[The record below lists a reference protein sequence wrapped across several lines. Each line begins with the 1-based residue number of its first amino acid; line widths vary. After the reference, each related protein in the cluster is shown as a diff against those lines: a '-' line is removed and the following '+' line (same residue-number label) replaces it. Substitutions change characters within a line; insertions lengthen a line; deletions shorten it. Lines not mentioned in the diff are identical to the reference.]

1 MKKINNIVLLT
12 AALAASLAC
21 QKAEINEQKPQSEGR
36 FTVLVTTEEI
46 STRTVFGT
54 LSGDNK
60 YPTLWQEGNEVKFS
74 LNNAEGV
81 SAAAEVVGGGATANF
96 SPSFIDAE
104 AESYTIYAVSPAS
117 AATSFAENSISVNIP
132 SVQTSGESSC
142 DPAAQLLYAQSE
154 ASNEKPAEFKAHF
167 QHLTSYLKVNLVNL
181 PDGVVPAKLRLDFGA
196 PVSGA
201 FVYTSDALA
210 AAASALN
217 TLEAT
222 TVSDDIWFACAP
234 VDVSEKTIK
243 VELVA
248 TDGLTYSTTKTFP
261 ANRVMQAGTVYGFS
275 INMADAKVL
284 YEKTVTP
291 GREGFSKT
299 GGVIKD
305 NMWKGLDYW
314 NGAWSGANPKAVATY
329 TFTDVPVAGEY
340 DIILDTYYWLD
351 IVSSLS
357 ISVNG
362 APADSYLIRGKGD
375 QYGHRNIVIKGV
387 ALNRGEN
394 SISVTAG
401 SVHKGNVNSDDGKQ
415 FPNTGWMKVTNCPND
430 YVQSEK
436 VIKVSL
442 TPGQAGV
449 EAIDGATLEGSLVKG
464 IWHWTERCA
473 KFTFEDITAGVYN
486 ITVNIDWWCSHEV
499 STGIRVYDGD
509 KLGDKLSAR
518 VKDSS
523 VKSVLFENV
532 QLTEGTNVILVGKGD
547 YNSLGGNPNPND
559 YPNIGTVT
567 IRNY

>member
-1 MKKINNIVLLT
+1 MP
-12 AALAASLAC
+12 
-21 QKAEINEQKPQSEGR
+21 KAFPLQHK
-36 FTVLVTTEEI
+36 
-46 STRTVFGT
+46 
-54 LSGDNK
+54 
-60 YPTLWQEGNEVKFS
+60 LW
-74 LNNAEGV
+74 
-81 SAAAEVVGGGATANF
+81 GGGATANF
-96 SPSFIDAE
+96 SPSFTDAA

-132 SVQTSGESSC
+132 SVQTSGKSSC

-181 PDGVVPAKLRLDFGA
+181 PDGVVPVKLRLDFGA

-201 FVYTSDALA
+201 FAYNSSLKTLA
-210 AAASALN
+210 AEASALN

-234 VDVSEKTIK
+234 VDVSEKTIN

-248 TDGLTYSTTKTFP
+248 TDGMTYSTTKSFP
-261 ANRVMQAGTVYGFS
+261 ANRQMQAGTVYGFA
-275 INMADAKVL
+275 INMADAEKVP
-284 YEKTVTP
+284 YEKTLTP
-291 GREGFSKT
+291 GGEGVTKT
-299 GGVIKD
+299 AGDFIDGL
-305 NMWKGLDYW
+305 WKGLDYW
-314 NGAWSGANPKAVATY
+314 NGVWSGANPKAVATY

-340 DIILDTYYWLD
+340 DIILNTYYWLD

-362 APADSYLIRGKGD
+362 AAADSYLIRGKGD
-375 QYGHRNIVIKGV
+375 QDGHRNIVIKGV

-401 SVHKGNVNSDDGKQ
+401 SVHKGDVNSATEKY
-415 FPNTGWMKVTNCPND
+415 FPNAGWMTVTNCPND

-464 IWHWTERCA
+464 IWHWSERCA

-499 STGIRVYDGD
+499 STGIRVNG
-509 KLGDKLSAR
+509 GDKLSAR

-547 YNSLGGNPNPND
+547 YNSLGGNPNPNN

-567 IRNY
+567 ITNY

>member
-1 MKKINNIVLLT
+1 MPKAFPLQ
-12 AALAASLAC
+12 
-21 QKAEINEQKPQSEGR
+21 QK
-36 FTVLVTTEEI
+36 
-46 STRTVFGT
+46 
-54 LSGDNK
+54 
-60 YPTLWQEGNEVKFS
+60 LW
-74 LNNAEGV
+74 
-81 SAAAEVVGGGATANF
+81 GGGATANF

-132 SVQTSGESSC
+132 SVQTSGKSSC
-142 DPAAQLLYAQSE
+142 DPAAQLLYAKSE
-154 ASNEKPAEFKAHF
+154 TSTEKPAEFKAHF
-167 QHLTSYLKVNLVNL
+167 KHLTSYLKVNLVNL
-181 PDGVVPAKLRLDFGA
+181 PEGVVPAQLRLDFGA

-261 ANRVMQAGTVYGFS
+261 ANRVMQAGTVYGFA
-275 INMADAKVL
+275 IDMADAKVL
-284 YEKTVTP
+284 YEKTLTP
-291 GREGFSKT
+291 GEEGFSKT
-299 GGVIKD
+299 GGSIED
-305 NMWKGLDYW
+305 NMWKGLDFW

-329 TFTDVPVAGEY
+329 TFTDVPVDGEY

-401 SVHKGNVNSDDGKQ
+401 SVHKGDVNSATEKY
-415 FPNTGWMKVTNCPND
+415 FPNTGWMKVTNRPND

-442 TPGQAGV
+442 TPGQPGV
-449 EAIDGATLEGSLVKG
+449 EAIGGADIAGSLVKG
-464 IWHWTERCA
+464 IWFWDERFGKY
-473 KFTFEDITAGVYN
+473 KFENVPAGTYN
-486 ITVNIDWWCSHEV
+486 INVKVNWWVDNVEV
-499 STGIRVYDGD
+499 STGIRVNRGD
-509 KLGDKLSAR
+509 RLSEKV
-518 VKDSS
+518 VKTTTS
-523 VKSVLFENV
+523 VTFKNV
-532 QLTEGTNVILVGKGD
+532 ELQEGTNVIKVGRGEYGPATADECKF
-547 YNSLGGNPNPND
+547 
-559 YPNIGTVT
+559 YPEVGTVT
-567 IRNY
+567 ITNY

>member
-1 MKKINNIVLLT
+1 MKKINDIMLLT

-36 FTVLVTTEEI
+36 ITVLVTTEEI
-46 STRTVFGT
+46 STRTAFGT
-54 LSGDNK
+54 LSGDK
-60 YPTLWQEGNEVKFS
+60 YPTLWQASDEVKFS

-81 SAAAEVVGGGATANF
+81 SATAEVVEGGATANF
-96 SPSFIDAE
+96 SPSFTDAE
-104 AESYTIYAVSPAS
+104 AESYTIYAVSPAG

-154 ASNEKPAEFKAHF
+154 TSTEKPAEFKARF

-181 PDGVVPAKLRLDFGA
+181 PDGVVPAKLRLDFGV
-196 PVSGA
+196 PVSGN
-201 FVYTSDALA
+201 FVYNSSSDALT

-222 TVSDDIWFACAP
+222 TESDDIWFACAP

-243 VELVA
+243 VDVVA
-248 TDGLTYSTTKTFP
+248 TDGLTYSTTKAFP
-261 ANRVMQAGTVYGFS
+261 ANRVMQAGTVYGFA

-291 GREGFSKT
+291 GGVGFSMT
-299 GGVIKD
+299 GGAIED

-329 TFTDVPVAGEY
+329 TFTDVPVDGEY

-362 APADSYLIRGKGD
+362 AAADSYLIRGKGD
-375 QYGHRNIVIKGV
+375 QDGHRNIVIKGV

-401 SVHKGNVNSDDGKQ
+401 SVHKGNTNSPTEKM
-415 FPNTGWMKVTNCPND
+415 FPNTGWMKVTNKPND

-449 EAIDGATLEGSLVKG
+449 EAIDDATLEGSLVKG
-464 IWHWTERCA
+464 IWHWSERCA

-499 STGIRVYDGD
+499 STGIRVNG
-509 KLGDKLSAR
+509 GDKLSAR

-547 YNSLGGNPNPND
+547 YNSLGGNPNPNN

>member
-21 QKAEINEQKPQSEGR
+21 QKSEINEQKPQSEGR

-81 SAAAEVVGGGATANF
+81 SATAQVVGGGATANF
-96 SPSFIDAE
+96 SPSFTDAA

-132 SVQTSGESSC
+132 SVQTSGKSSC

-181 PDGVVPAKLRLDFGA
+181 PDGVVPVKLRLDFGA

-201 FVYTSDALA
+201 FVYNSSSNALA
-210 AAASALN
+210 AEASALN

-234 VDVSEKTIK
+234 VDVSEKTIN

-248 TDGLTYSTTKTFP
+248 TDGMTYATTKTFP
-261 ANRVMQAGTVYGFS
+261 AKRQMNAGTVYGFA
-275 INMADAKVL
+275 IDMADAQKVL
-284 YEKTVTP
+284 YEKTLTP
-291 GREGFSKT
+291 GGEGVTKT
-299 GGVIKD
+299 GGTFV
-305 NMWKGLDYW
+305 NGLWQGLNYW
-314 NGAWSGANPKAVATY
+314 EKHVATY
-329 TFTDVPVAGEY
+329 TFADVPVAGEY

-401 SVHKGNVNSDDGKQ
+401 SVHKGNVNSATEKM

-436 VIKVSL
+436 PIKFSL
-442 TPGQAGV
+442 TPGQPGV
-449 EAIDGATLEGSLVKG
+449 EIDPGTEIVGSFVRG
-464 IWHWTERCA
+464 IWHWSERGA

-499 STGIRVYDGD
+499 STGIRVNY
-509 KLGDKLSAR
+509 GDKLSAS

-547 YNSLGGNPNPND
+547 YNSLGGNPNPNN

-567 IRNY
+567 ITNY

>member
-1 MKKINNIVLLT
+1 MP
-12 AALAASLAC
+12 
-21 QKAEINEQKPQSEGR
+21 KAFPLQHK
-36 FTVLVTTEEI
+36 
-46 STRTVFGT
+46 
-54 LSGDNK
+54 
-60 YPTLWQEGNEVKFS
+60 LW
-74 LNNAEGV
+74 
-81 SAAAEVVGGGATANF
+81 GGGATANF
-96 SPSFIDAE
+96 SPSFTDAA

-132 SVQTSGESSC
+132 SVQTSGKSSC

-181 PDGVVPAKLRLDFGA
+181 PDGVVPVKLRLDFGA

-201 FVYTSDALA
+201 FAYNSSLKTLTAE
-210 AAASALN
+210 ASALN

-222 TVSDDIWFACAP
+222 TVSEDIWFACAP
-234 VDVSEKTIK
+234 VDVSEKTIN

-248 TDGLTYSTTKTFP
+248 TDGMTYSTTKTFP
-261 ANRVMQAGTVYGFS
+261 ANRQMKAGTVYGFA
-275 INMADAKVL
+275 IDMADAKVL
-284 YEKTVTP
+284 YEKTLTP
-291 GREGFSKT
+291 GEEGVTKT
-299 GGVIKD
+299 AGDFIDGL
-305 NMWKGLDYW
+305 WKGLDYW
-314 NGAWSGANPKAVATY
+314 NGVWSGANPKAVATY

-340 DIILDTYYWLD
+340 DIILNTYYWLD

-362 APADSYLIRGKGD
+362 AVADSYFIRGIGS
-375 QYGHRNIVIKGV
+375 REIVIKGV
-387 ALNRGEN
+387 ALNAGEN

-401 SVHKGNVNSDDGKQ
+401 SVHKGDGNSGTEKY
-415 FPNTGWMKVTNCPND
+415 FPNAGWMTVTNCPND

-464 IWHWTERCA
+464 IWHWSERCA

-499 STGIRVYDGD
+499 STGIRVNG
-509 KLGDKLSAR
+509 GDKLSAR

-547 YNSLGGNPNPND
+547 YNSLGGNPNPNN

-567 IRNY
+567 ITNY

>member
-1 MKKINNIVLLT
+1 MKKINDIMLLT

-36 FTVLVTTEEI
+36 ITVLVTTEEI
-46 STRTVFGT
+46 STRTAFGT
-54 LSGDNK
+54 LSGDK
-60 YPTLWQEGNEVKFS
+60 YPTLWQAGDEVKFS

-81 SAAAEVVGGGATANF
+81 SATAEVVEGGATANF
-96 SPSFIDAE
+96 SPSFTDAE
-104 AESYTIYAVSPAS
+104 AESYTIYAVSPAD

-154 ASNEKPAEFKAHF
+154 TSTEKPAEFKARF

-181 PDGVVPAKLRLDFGA
+181 PEGVVPAKLRLDFGA

-284 YEKTVTP
+284 YEKTLTP
-291 GREGFSKT
+291 GEEGFSMT
-299 GGVIKD
+299 GGKIED
-305 NMWKGLDYW
+305 GLWKGLNYW
-314 NGAWSGANPKAVATY
+314 EKHVATY
-329 TFTDVPVAGEY
+329 TFADVPVAGEY

-362 APADSYLIRGKGD
+362 APADSYLIRGIGE
-375 QYGHRNIVIKGV
+375 QGGHRNIVIKGV
-387 ALNRGEN
+387 ALNAGEN

-401 SVHKGNVNSDDGKQ
+401 SVHKGNVNSATEKM
-415 FPNTGWMKVTNCPND
+415 FPNAGWMTVTNCPND

-464 IWHWTERCA
+464 IWHWSERCA

-499 STGIRVYDGD
+499 STGIRVNG
-509 KLGDKLSAR
+509 GDKLSAR

-547 YNSLGGNPNPND
+547 YNSLGGNPNPNN

>member
-54 LSGDNK
+54 LSGDK
-60 YPTLWQEGNEVKFS
+60 YPTLWQAGNEVKFS

-81 SAAAEVVGGGATANF
+81 SAAAQVVGGGATANF
-96 SPSFIDAE
+96 SPSFTDAA

-132 SVQTSGESSC
+132 SVQTSGKSSC
-142 DPAAQLLYAQSE
+142 DPAAQLLYAKSE
-154 ASNEKPAEFKAHF
+154 TSTEKPAEFKAHF
-167 QHLTSYLKVNLVNL
+167 KHLTSYLKVNLVNL
-181 PDGVVPAKLRLDFGA
+181 PEGVVPAKLRLDFGA

-222 TVSDDIWFACAP
+222 TVSNDIWFACAP

-284 YEKTVTP
+284 YEKTLTP
-291 GREGFSKT
+291 GEEGFSMT
-299 GGVIKD
+299 GGKIED
-305 NMWKGLDYW
+305 GLWKGLNYW
-314 NGAWSGANPKAVATY
+314 EKHVATY
-329 TFTDVPVAGEY
+329 TFADVPVAGEY

-362 APADSYLIRGKGD
+362 APADSYLIRGIGE
-375 QYGHRNIVIKGV
+375 QGGHRNIVIKGV
-387 ALNRGEN
+387 ALNAGEN

-401 SVHKGNVNSDDGKQ
+401 SVHKGNVNSATEKM
-415 FPNTGWMKVTNCPND
+415 FPNAGWMTVTNCPND

-464 IWHWTERCA
+464 IWHWSERCA

-499 STGIRVYDGD
+499 STGIRVNG
-509 KLGDKLSAR
+509 GDKLSAR

-547 YNSLGGNPNPND
+547 YNSLGGNPNPNN

-567 IRNY
+567 ITNY

>member
-46 STRTVFGT
+46 STRTAFGT
-54 LSGDNK
+54 LSGNK
-60 YPTLWQEGNEVKFS
+60 YPTLWQTDDEVKFS
-74 LNNAEGV
+74 LNKAEGV
-81 SAAAEVVGGGATANF
+81 SATADVVGGGATAKF
-96 SPSFIDAE
+96 SPSFTDVQ

-132 SVQTSGESSC
+132 SVQTSGKSSC
-142 DPAAQLLYAQSE
+142 DPAAQLLYAKSE
-154 ASNEKPAEFKAHF
+154 TSNEKPTEFKARF

-181 PDGVVPAKLRLDFGA
+181 PDGVVPAKLRLDFGT

-201 FVYTSDALA
+201 FVYNSSLKTLTAE
-210 AAASALN
+210 ASALN

-222 TVSDDIWFACAP
+222 KVSDDIWFACAP

-261 ANRVMQAGTVYGFS
+261 ANRQMKAGTVYGFA
-275 INMADAKVL
+275 IDMADAKVL
-284 YEKTVTP
+284 YEKTLTP
-291 GREGFSKT
+291 GEEGVTKT
-299 GGVIKD
+299 AGDFIDGL
-305 NMWKGLDYW
+305 WKGLDYW

-340 DIILDTYYWLD
+340 DIILNTYYWLD

-362 APADSYLIRGKGD
+362 AAADSYLIRGKGS
-375 QYGHRNIVIKGV
+375 REIVIKGV
-387 ALNRGEN
+387 ALGPGEN

-401 SVHKGNVNSDDGKQ
+401 SVHKGDVNSATEKY
-415 FPNTGWMKVTNCPND
+415 FPNAGWMTVTNCPND

-464 IWHWTERCA
+464 IWHWSERCA

-499 STGIRVYDGD
+499 STGIRVNG
-509 KLGDKLSAR
+509 GDKLSAR

-547 YNSLGGNPNPND
+547 YNSLGGNPNPNN

>member
-1 MKKINNIVLLT
+1 MKKINDIMLLT

-36 FTVLVTTEEI
+36 ITVLVTTEEI
-46 STRTVFGT
+46 STRTAFGT
-54 LSGDNK
+54 LSGDK
-60 YPTLWQEGNEVKFS
+60 YPTLWQAGDEVKFS

-81 SAAAEVVGGGATANF
+81 SATAEVVEGGATANF
-96 SPSFIDAE
+96 SPSFTDAE
-104 AESYTIYAVSPAS
+104 AESYTIYAVSPAG

-154 ASNEKPAEFKAHF
+154 TSTEKPAEFKARF

-181 PDGVVPAKLRLDFGA
+181 PEGVVPAKLRLDFGA

-284 YEKTVTP
+284 YEKTLTP
-291 GREGFSKT
+291 GEEGFSMT
-299 GGVIKD
+299 GGKIED
-305 NMWKGLDYW
+305 GLWKGLNYW
-314 NGAWSGANPKAVATY
+314 EKHVATY
-329 TFTDVPVAGEY
+329 TFADVPVAGEY

-362 APADSYLIRGKGD
+362 AAADSYLIRGKGD

-387 ALNRGEN
+387 ALNAGEN

-401 SVHKGNVNSDDGKQ
+401 SVHKGNVNSATEKM
-415 FPNTGWMKVTNCPND
+415 FPNAGWMTVTNCPND

-449 EAIDGATLEGSLVKG
+449 EADPGTTIEGSLVKG
-464 IWHWTERCA
+464 IWHWSERGA

-499 STGIRVYDGD
+499 STGIRVNN
-509 KLGDKLSAR
+509 GDKLSAR

>member
-1 MKKINNIVLLT
+1 MKKINDIMLLT

-36 FTVLVTTEEI
+36 ITVLVTTEEI
-46 STRTVFGT
+46 STRTAFGT
-54 LSGDNK
+54 LSGDK
-60 YPTLWQEGNEVKFS
+60 YPTLWQAGDEVKFS

-81 SAAAEVVGGGATANF
+81 SATAEVVEGGATANF
-96 SPSFIDAE
+96 SPSFTDAE
-104 AESYTIYAVSPAS
+104 AESYTIYAVSPAG

-154 ASNEKPAEFKAHF
+154 TSTEKPAEFKARF

-181 PDGVVPAKLRLDFGA
+181 PEGVVPAKLRLDFGA

-284 YEKTVTP
+284 YEKTLTP
-291 GREGFSKT
+291 GEEGFSMT
-299 GGVIKD
+299 GGKIED
-305 NMWKGLDYW
+305 GLWKGLNYW
-314 NGAWSGANPKAVATY
+314 EKHVATY
-329 TFTDVPVAGEY
+329 TFADVPVAGEY

-362 APADSYLIRGKGD
+362 APADSYLIRGIGE
-375 QYGHRNIVIKGV
+375 QGGHRNIVIKGV
-387 ALNRGEN
+387 ALNAGEN

-401 SVHKGNVNSDDGKQ
+401 SVHKGNVNSATEKM
-415 FPNTGWMKVTNCPND
+415 FPNAGWMTVTNCPND

-464 IWHWTERCA
+464 IWHWSERCA

-499 STGIRVYDGD
+499 STGIRVNG
-509 KLGDKLSAR
+509 GDKLSAR

-547 YNSLGGNPNPND
+547 YNSLGGNPNPNN

>member
-132 SVQTSGESSC
+132 SVQTSGKSSC
-142 DPAAQLLYAQSE
+142 DPAAQLLYAKSE
-154 ASNEKPAEFKAHF
+154 TSTEKPAEFKAHF
-167 QHLTSYLKVNLVNL
+167 KHLTSYLKVNLVNL
-181 PDGVVPAKLRLDFGA
+181 PEGVVPAKLRLDFGA

-284 YEKTVTP
+284 YEKTLTP
-291 GREGFSKT
+291 GEEGFSMT
-299 GGVIKD
+299 GGKIED
-305 NMWKGLDYW
+305 GLWKGLNYW
-314 NGAWSGANPKAVATY
+314 EKHVATY
-329 TFTDVPVAGEY
+329 TFADVPVAGEY

-362 APADSYLIRGKGD
+362 APADSYLIRGIGE
-375 QYGHRNIVIKGV
+375 QGGHRNIVIKGV
-387 ALNRGEN
+387 ALNAGEN

-401 SVHKGNVNSDDGKQ
+401 SVHKGNVNSATEKM
-415 FPNTGWMKVTNCPND
+415 FPNAGWMTVTNCPND

-464 IWHWTERCA
+464 IWHWSERCA

-499 STGIRVYDGD
+499 STGIKVNG
-509 KLGDKLSAR
+509 GDKLSAR

-547 YNSLGGNPNPND
+547 YNSLGDNPDPNN

>member
-21 QKAEINEQKPQSEGR
+21 QKAEINEQNPQSEGR

-60 YPTLWQEGNEVKFS
+60 YPTLWQAGNEVKFS

-81 SAAAEVVGGGATANF
+81 SATAQVVGGGATANF
-96 SPSFIDAE
+96 SPSFTDAA

-132 SVQTSGESSC
+132 SVQTSGKSSC

-181 PDGVVPAKLRLDFGA
+181 PDGVVPVKLRLDFGA

-201 FVYTSDALA
+201 FAYNSSLKTLA

-234 VDVSEKTIK
+234 VDVSEKTIN

-248 TDGLTYSTTKTFP
+248 TDGMTYSTTKTFP
-261 ANRVMQAGTVYGFS
+261 ANRQMKAGTVYGFA
-275 INMADAKVL
+275 IDMADAKVL
-284 YEKTVTP
+284 YEKTLTP
-291 GREGFSKT
+291 GEEGVTKT
-299 GGVIKD
+299 AGDFIGGL
-305 NMWKGLDYW
+305 WKGLDYW
-314 NGAWSGANPKAVATY
+314 NGVWSGANPKAVATY

-340 DIILDTYYWLD
+340 DIILNTYYWLD

-362 APADSYLIRGKGD
+362 AVADSYFIRGIGS
-375 QYGHRNIVIKGV
+375 REIVIKGV
-387 ALNRGEN
+387 ALNAGEN

-401 SVHKGNVNSDDGKQ
+401 SVHKGDGNSGTEKY
-415 FPNTGWMKVTNCPND
+415 FPNAGWMTVTNCPND

-464 IWHWTERCA
+464 IWHWSERCA

-499 STGIRVYDGD
+499 STGIRVNG
-509 KLGDKLSAR
+509 GDKLSAR

-547 YNSLGGNPNPND
+547 YNSLGGNPNPNN

-567 IRNY
+567 ITNY

>member
-21 QKAEINEQKPQSEGR
+21 QKAEINEQKHQSEGR

-60 YPTLWQEGNEVKFS
+60 YPTLWQAGNEVKFS

-81 SAAAEVVGGGATANF
+81 SATAQVVGGGATANF
-96 SPSFIDAE
+96 SPSFTDAA

-132 SVQTSGESSC
+132 SVQTSGKSSC

-181 PDGVVPAKLRLDFGA
+181 PDGVVPVKLRLDFGA

-201 FVYTSDALA
+201 FAYNSSLKTLA
-210 AAASALN
+210 AEASALN

-234 VDVSEKTIK
+234 VDVSEKTIN

-248 TDGLTYSTTKTFP
+248 TDGMTYSTTKTFP
-261 ANRVMQAGTVYGFS
+261 ANRQMKAGTVYGFA
-275 INMADAKVL
+275 IDMADAKVL
-284 YEKTVTP
+284 YEKTLTP
-291 GREGFSKT
+291 GKEGFSMT
-299 GGVIKD
+299 GGKIED
-305 NMWKGLDYW
+305 GLWKGLNYW
-314 NGAWSGANPKAVATY
+314 EKHVAKY
-329 TFTDVPVAGEY
+329 TFTDVPVDGEY

-362 APADSYLIRGKGD
+362 AAADSYLIRGKGD
-375 QYGHRNIVIKGV
+375 QDGHRNIVIKGV

-401 SVHKGNVNSDDGKQ
+401 SVHKGNTNSPSEKM
-415 FPNTGWMKVTNCPND
+415 FPNTGWMTVTNKPND

-442 TPGQAGV
+442 TPGQPGVKAIGGADIAGSFV
-449 EAIDGATLEGSLVKG
+449 NG
-464 IWHWTERCA
+464 IWFWDER
-473 KFTFEDITAGVYN
+473 FGEYTFENVPAGTYN
-486 ITVNIDWWCSHEV
+486 INVKVNWWVDNVEV
-499 STGIRVYDGD
+499 STGIRVNGGSRRSE
-509 KLGDKLSAR
+509 KVLKTT
-518 VKDSS
+518 
-523 VKSVLFENV
+523 KSVTFENV
-532 QLTEGTNVILVGKGD
+532 ELQEGTNVIKVGRGEYGPATADECKF
-547 YNSLGGNPNPND
+547 
-559 YPNIGTVT
+559 YPEVGTVT
-567 IRNY
+567 ITNY